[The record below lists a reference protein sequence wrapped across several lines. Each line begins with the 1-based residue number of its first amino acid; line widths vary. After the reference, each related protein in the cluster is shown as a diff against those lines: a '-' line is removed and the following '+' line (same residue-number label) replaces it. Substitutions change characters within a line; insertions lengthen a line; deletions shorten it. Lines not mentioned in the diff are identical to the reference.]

1 MKTVFTTGQVARMC
15 KVSQQTIIRCFDSGK
30 LRGFR
35 VPGSRF
41 RRIPV
46 ASLRKFMLENGI
58 PIDDLDNGRKR
69 ALVVDDD
76 LAIIE
81 MLTDILER
89 DGRFDVRTATTGF
102 DAGIETNGFRP
113 DIILLDY
120 KLPDINGDA
129 LCKRI
134 RSDPAHEHVRVIV
147 ISGVADESE
156 VQRLLDCGA
165 DDFIKKPFDIDKLVA
180 RMAELVGLAA

>member
-1 MKTVFTTGQVARMC
+1 M
-15 KVSQQTIIRCFDSGK
+15 
-30 LRGFR
+30 
-35 VPGSRF
+35 
-41 RRIPV
+41 
-46 ASLRKFMLENGI
+46 
-58 PIDDLDNGRKR
+58 
-69 ALVVDDD
+69 VVDDD

-81 MLTDILER
+81 MLTDILDR

-102 DAGIETNGFRP
+102 DAGIETHGFRP

-134 RSDPAHEHVRVIV
+134 RSDPAHVHVRIIV
-147 ISGVADESE
+147 ISGVADASE

-165 DDFIKKPFDIDKLVA
+165 DDFIKKPFDIDKLLA